1 MMKGQA
7 MHTIESVIKRIAEQ
21 FHEADIAFA
30 HGTDNAVDEAA
41 YLVFGALNLD
51 HDNAAEAYQMNVN
64 ELNVDII
71 DNLVEQRIKTKL
83 PVAYLINQAWFA
95 GLQFFVDQRV
105 LIPRSP
111 IAELINNQF
120 NPWLDINSKQYVLD
134 LGTGSGCIAIAMAAH
149 FPNMKVD
156 AIDYSQAALEVA
168 AMNIQR
174 HHLSE
179 RVRLIES
186 DFFKKLANNKAQYQ
200 YDLIISNPPYV
211 DKDEI
216 SMMSS
221 EFHHE
226 PLIGLASG
234 DDGLDAVNV
243 IIKES
248 SDYLSKDGVLIVEVG
263 NSQWAL
269 EEKYPNLP
277 FIWIEFEMGGN
288 GVFLL
293 TKEDLDHHNETS

>member
-1 MMKGQA
+1 MKGQA

-51 HDNAAEAYQMNVN
+51 HDNAAEVYQMNVN

-71 DNLVEQRIKTKL
+71 DKLVEQRIKTKI

-211 DKDEI
+211 DKYEI

>member
-1 MMKGQA
+1 MKGQA

-51 HDNAAEAYQMNVN
+51 HDNAAEVYQMNVN

-71 DNLVEQRIKTKL
+71 DKLVEQRIKTKI

-134 LGTGSGCIAIAMAAH
+134 LGTGSGCIAIAMASH

-156 AIDYSQAALEVA
+156 AIDYSQVAL
-168 AMNIQR
+168 
-174 HHLSE
+174 
-179 RVRLIES
+179 
-186 DFFKKLANNKAQYQ
+186 
-200 YDLIISNPPYV
+200 
-211 DKDEI
+211 
-216 SMMSS
+216 
-221 EFHHE
+221 
-226 PLIGLASG
+226 
-234 DDGLDAVNV
+234 
-243 IIKES
+243 
-248 SDYLSKDGVLIVEVG
+248 
-263 NSQWAL
+263 
-269 EEKYPNLP
+269 
-277 FIWIEFEMGGN
+277 
-288 GVFLL
+288 
-293 TKEDLDHHNETS
+293 